1 MDIGK
6 LLTQAQLKKHVEL
19 QTFTHADPRK
29 NPRPRKRLKTDAST
43 GRGFFFQDKGAK
55 ISYVTYEPDISTTR
69 SVYNRMR
76 DLGVHPGTE
85 PWNLFHAR
93 LVEEKRVKDEKRFLV

>member
-1 MDIGK
+1 MESK
-6 LLTQAQLKKHVEL
+6 LKKAILLEWARHRQE
-19 QTFTHADPRK
+19 HGNGPDPRK

-93 LVEEKRVKDEKRFLV
+93 LVKERDDKRNDS